1 MTTLDPATL
10 PLAGAPRVVLIA
22 RVKDAFL
29 ATVRNFVRS
38 VRNRREIYRLGMM
51 SDTELADIGLR
62 RTDLHVA
69 LRSPFGVDPTVSLG
83 SIATARERWDGEDA
97 ARRVC

>member
-10 PLAGAPRVVLIA
+10 PLTGAPRVAPIA
-22 RVKDAFL
+22 RVKA
-29 ATVRNFVRS
+29 AIWEAVSNFVRAI
-38 VRNRREIYRLGMM
+38 RNRREIYRLGTM
-51 SDTELADIGLR
+51 SDVELADIGLR

>member
-10 PLAGAPRVVLIA
+10 PLDGAPRVVLIA
-22 RVKDAFL
+22 RVKDALL
-29 ATVRNFVRS
+29 AALWNFARS
-38 VRNRREIYRLGMM
+38 MRNRREIYRLGEM
-51 SDTELADIGLR
+51 SDVELADIGLR

-69 LRSPFGVDPTVSLG
+69 LRSPFGIDPTASLK
-83 SIATARERWDGEDA
+83 ATAATRAMLADEEA